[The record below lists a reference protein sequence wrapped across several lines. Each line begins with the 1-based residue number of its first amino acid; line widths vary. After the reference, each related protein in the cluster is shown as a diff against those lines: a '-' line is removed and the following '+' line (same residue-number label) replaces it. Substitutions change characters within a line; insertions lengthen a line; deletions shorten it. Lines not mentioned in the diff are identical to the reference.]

1 MVLNELLLK
10 YTNLFTNLGIFIEV
24 KFYVYGRYSYNFTV
38 NVKTTKQGLQND
50 QERLELKR
58 RVIGA

>member
-1 MVLNELLLK
+1 MVLNELFLK

-24 KFYVYGRYSYNFTV
+24 KFYVYATHYFTV